1 MSTTAPGNGVDPTTD
16 RVVSIADLCPDKRN
30 ANKGTPRGRAALER
44 SLSQYGAG
52 RSILLDKDNRIIAG
66 NKTFQC
72 AGEIGIDKVRIVETD
87 GKEIVAVK
95 RMDLSLDDKQAR
107 GLALADNRVGQLDLD
122 WDAEELSRC
131 AVEGVVD
138 PTMFTQEEIDEIVG
152 DETERLKD
160 EECELK
166 PYKKVHIL
174 ISVDVDRVIDVQ
186 DAIDAIKNIDG
197 VEVETSAN

>member
-1 MSTTAPGNGVDPTTD
+1 MSTTAPKKGVDPTTD

-30 ANKGTPRGRAALER
+30 ANKGTPRGRAALGK

-52 RSILLDKDNRIIAG
+52 RSILLDKDNRVIAG
-66 NKTFQC
+66 NKTVKC
-72 AGEIGIDKVRIVETD
+72 AGEIGIDKVRIIETN
-87 GKEIVAVK
+87 GKEIIAVK
-95 RMDLSLDDKQAR
+95 RTDLSLGDKNAR

-152 DETERLKD
+152 DETEKLKE